1 MTNLKM
7 CSLFLYFSARSSA
20 KMEKYDRVL
29 PKVTSFAKVDKVWR
43 AWHKEAK
50 IYVF

>member
-20 KMEKYDRVL
+20 KMEKYERL
-29 PKVTSFAKVDKVWR
+29 LLKGTSFAKYERVLLKGTSF
-43 AWHKEAK
+43 AK
-50 IYVF
+50 Y